1 MFRRLGKQCVATLV
15 VGIADKLQ
23 GVQEL
28 SSTCYDESECVLAT
42 FFALVLA

>member
-15 VGIADKLQ
+15 VDIADRLQ
-23 GVQEL
+23 GVLEL
-28 SSTCYDESECVLAT
+28 FSTCYDGSECVLAT

>member
-1 MFRRLGKQCVATLV
+1 LGKLCVVILV
-15 VGIADKLQ
+15 AGIAHMLQ